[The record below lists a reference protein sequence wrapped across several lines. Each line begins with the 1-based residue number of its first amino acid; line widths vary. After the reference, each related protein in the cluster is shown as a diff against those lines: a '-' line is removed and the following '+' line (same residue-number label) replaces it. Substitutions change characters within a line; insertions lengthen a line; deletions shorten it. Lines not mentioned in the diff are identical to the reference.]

1 MKTSRKI
8 NMFISLVLT
17 GIIAYLAITQ
27 ISFAEIFSKLKDIET
42 KWIGYAIIAYAAANV
57 LWIIRWRVILS
68 SFKHL
73 SFINLLSAAFI
84 GKLGNNIFPAKMG
97 ELVRVYVLS
106 KREMQSKTAIISSI
120 FVEKMLES
128 FTLVI
133 MVMLLS
139 PFLINLVNEKG
150 NLIPPEVVIFK
161 SIYIFIIFHSVAIS
175 MIAVLLIY
183 RDKLPR
189 IVMKLFSFLPAK
201 YLEKISDGIELF
213 SEGISIFK
221 DKKGLF
227 KLVVISFFHWSL
239 VSLRIYFTVKAFL
252 TSIPYIGCFL
262 IILCILILS
271 GISTIPGNVGIYHIG
286 SIIGLSLLSVEMNTA
301 ISIAVLLHGIPYI
314 ASTLAGLFFLWREHL
329 RPFDLSHIAE
339 KHDFS
344 VVPQNH
350 GPGKT

>member
-8 NMFISLVLT
+8 NMFISTVLI

-27 ISFAEIFSKLKDIET
+27 ISFAAVISKLKDIEA
-42 KWIGYAIIAYAAANV
+42 KWIGYAIIAYAASNV
-57 LWIIRWRVILS
+57 VWIIRWRKILS

-73 SFINLLSAAFI
+73 SFLNLLSAAFI

-97 ELVRVYVLS
+97 ELVRAYVLS

-139 PFLINLVNEKG
+139 PLLVNLVNTKG
-150 NLIPPEVVIFK
+150 DLITPNIVIFK
-161 SIYIFIIFHSVAIS
+161 SIYIFIIFHSVAIL
-175 MIAVLLIY
+175 MIAALLIY

-189 IVMKLFSFLPAK
+189 FFIKLFSFLPAK
-201 YLEKISDGIELF
+201 YLEKISDRIELF

-221 DKKGLF
+221 DKQNLF
-227 KLVVISFFHWSL
+227 KLVVISIFHWSL
-239 VSLRIYFTVKAFL
+239 VSLRIYFTVKAFY
-252 TSIPYIGCFL
+252 TSVPFIGCFL

-271 GISTIPGNVGIYHIG
+271 GISTIPGNVGMYHVG

-301 ISIAVLLHGIPYI
+301 ISIAVLLHGVPYI
-314 ASTLAGLFFLWREHL
+314 ASTLAGLFFLWRERL
-329 RPFDLSHIAE
+329 RPFDLSNIAE
-339 KHDFS
+339 K
-344 VVPQNH
+344 QNF
-350 GPGKT
+350 